1 MSLARQAFMK
11 WRMDRGE
18 KVIVKFDGGS
28 SKKIIIISLQHFDL
42 TSYFVHLHDII
53 LVC

>member
-28 SKKIIIISLQHFDL
+28 SKKYNHYQF
-42 TSYFVHLHDII
+42 TTF
-53 LVC
+53 